1 MSSLSREL
9 VFLILQFLEEEKFKE
24 SVHKL
29 EQESGFF
36 FNMKIFEEK
45 VHAGEWDE
53 VEKYLSGFTKV
64 DDNRYSMKIYF
75 EIRKQKYLEA
85 LDRQD
90 KAKAVDILVNDLKV
104 FSTFNEDLYKEITQ
118 LLTLRNFRENEQL
131 SKYGDTK
138 TARSI
143 MLLELKKLIE
153 ANPLFRE
160 KLVFPTLKSSRL
172 RTLIN
177 QSLNWQ
183 HQLCKNPRPNPD
195 IKTLFTDHT
204 CTPPNGALAPTPVN
218 LTPAAVAK
226 PAPYTSL
233 GAHGPFPPTAA
244 AAAAVA
250 NANTLAG
257 WMANAAASSSIQ
269 AAVVTASSLPAA
281 SNQVSILKRS
291 APATLGMME
300 YPNAEHEQLMKRLRP
315 SQSVEEA
322 SWSIDDLPR
331 NVAFTLHQGS
341 SVMSLDFHPSHHT
354 LLLVGCNN
362 GDITLWEAGI
372 REKLCTKPFKIWEIQ
387 ACTLSFQASATK
399 DAPFSVTRVT
409 WSPDGTFCGA
419 AFSKHLIHLYAYTG
433 PNDLRSHLEIDA
445 HAGGVN
451 DIAFAH
457 PNKQLCVVTCGDDK
471 LIKVWDLNGRKL
483 FNFEGHEAPVYSICP
498 HQKENIQFLF
508 STAVDGKIKAWLYD
522 NVGSRVDYDAPG
534 HWCTTMLYS
543 ADGSRLFSC
552 GTGKDGDSFLVEW
565 NESEGAIKRT
575 YTGFR
580 KKSTGVVQFD
590 TTQNHFLAV
599 GEDNQIKFWDMD
611 NINILATTDA
621 DGGLANL
628 PRLRFNKEG
637 NLLAV
642 TTADNGIKILANS
655 NGMRSLRAADA
666 TPFEALRSPLE
677 VPAKASASSVA
688 NIAPVSCK
696 VERSSPVRP
705 SPILVRQ
712 NSIDSM
718 SRSMEKAR
726 ALDDV
731 DKIKPCQLTEIVDPT
746 QCRMVTMPE
755 STDGT
760 NKVARLLYTNSGIGI
775 LALASNGTQRLWKWA
790 RNDQNPSGK
799 ATASITPQHW
809 KPNSGLLM
817 NNDVTGVLLE
827 EVVPCIA
834 LSKNDSYVMSAAGG
848 KVSLFNMTT
857 FKVMTTF
864 MSPPPASTFLAFHPQ
879 DNNII
884 AIGMEDSTIHIY
896 NVRVDEVKS
905 KLKGHQKRITGL
917 AFSTNLNVLVS
928 SGADAQLCIWNI
940 DTWERRKSVSI
951 QMPAGK
957 ASTGDTRVQFHS
969 DQVRLLVSHKT
980 QIAIYDVAK
989 MERIHQWVPQNAL
1002 SAPISCATYSCNS
1015 QLVFASFC
1023 DGNVGIFD
1031 ADTLR
1036 LRCRVAPSAYMSQAA
1051 LTGNGCGG
1059 GGGGARNPCVYPVV
1073 VAAHPQEPN
1082 QFAVGLTDGG
1092 IKVIEPAESEGK
1104 WGILAPGDNGLLL
1117 NGGRPPSSSSA
1128 ASNHAAAADQVQRL

>member
-36 FNMKIFEEK
+36 FNMKYFEEK

-64 DDNRYSMKIYF
+64 DDNRYSMKIFF

-90 KAKAVDILVNDLKV
+90 KAKAVEILVNDLKV

-118 LLTLRNFRENEQL
+118 LLTLGNFRENEQL

-143 MLLELKKLIE
+143 MLIELKKLIE

-160 KLVFPTLKSSRL
+160 KLGFPTLKSSRL

-195 IKTLFTDHT
+195 IKTLFNDHT
-204 CTPPNGALAPTPVN
+204 CSPPNGALAPTPVN
-218 LTPAAVAK
+218 LPTPAVAK
-226 PAPYTSL
+226 PAAYTSL

-244 AAAAVA
+244 AANA
-250 NANTLAG
+250 NALAG
-257 WMANAAASSSIQ
+257 WMVNAAASSSVQ
-269 AAVVTASSLPAA
+269 AAVVTASSLPVPP
-281 SNQVSILKRS
+281 NQVSILKRPITP
-291 APATLGMME
+291 PATLGMMVE
-300 YPNAEHEQLMKRLRP
+300 YPNADHEQLMKRLRP
-315 SQSVEEA
+315 AQSVEEVTYPTIRQQA
-322 SWSIDDLPR
+322 SWSLDDLPR
-331 NVAFTLHQGS
+331 TVAFTLHQGS
-341 SVMSLDFHPSHHT
+341 AVTSMDFHPSHQT
-354 LLLVGCNN
+354 LLLVGCNS
-362 GDITLWEAGI
+362 GEITLWEAGI
-372 REKLCTKPFKIWEIQ
+372 REKLCSKPFKIWEMQ
-387 ACTLSFQASATK
+387 ACTLTFQASAAK
-399 DAPFSVTRVT
+399 DAPFSVSRVT
-409 WSPDGTFCGA
+409 WSPDGSFCGA

-433 PNDLRSHLEIDA
+433 PNDLRQHLEIDA
-445 HAGGVN
+445 HSGGVN

-471 LIKVWDLNGRKL
+471 LIKVWDLTGRKL

-498 HQKENIQFLF
+498 HQKENIQFIF

-522 NVGSRVDYDAPG
+522 NMGSRVDYDAPG

-543 ADGSRLFSC
+543 ADGGRLFSC
-552 GTGKDGDSFLVEW
+552 GAGKDGDAHLVEW

-580 KKSTGVVQFD
+580 KKCGGVLQFD

-599 GEDNQIKFWDMD
+599 GEDSQIKFWDMD
-611 NINILATTDA
+611 NINVLTTTDA
-621 DGGLANL
+621 DGGIPSL

-642 TTADNGIKILANS
+642 TTTDNGIKILANAT
-655 NGMRSLRAADA
+655 GMRSLRTVEAP
-666 TPFEALRSPLE
+666 PFEALRSPLE
-677 VPAKASASSVA
+677 AAAIKASGSAVPSVA
-688 NIAPVSCK
+688 PK

-705 SPILVRQ
+705 SLILNGV
-712 NSIDSM
+712 DSM
-718 SRSMEKAR
+718 ARSVEKPR

-731 DKIKPCQLTEIVDPT
+731 NDKMKPVQLTEIMDPAH
-746 QCRMVTMPE
+746 CRMVTMPD
-755 STDGT
+755 SADAT
-760 NKVARLLYTNSGIGI
+760 NKVARLLYTNSGVGI
-775 LALASNGTQRLWKWA
+775 LALGSNGIQKLWKWV
-790 RNDQNPSGK
+790 RNEQNPSGK
-799 ATASITPQHW
+799 ATASVVPQHW
-809 KPNSGLLM
+809 QPNSGLLM
-817 NNDVTGVLLE
+817 TNDITGVNLE
-827 EVVPCIA
+827 EAVPCIA

-848 KVSLFNMTT
+848 KVSLFNMMT

-864 MSPPPASTFLAFHPQ
+864 MPPPPASTFLAFHPQ

-917 AFSTNLNVLVS
+917 AFSTTLNILVS
-928 SGADAQLCIWNI
+928 SGADAQLCTWSI
-940 DTWERRKSVSI
+940 DTWEKRKAVPI
-951 QMPAGK
+951 QLPAGK
-957 ASTGDTRVQFHS
+957 APTGDTRVQFHS
-969 DQVRLLVSHKT
+969 DQVRLLVAHET
-980 QIAIYDVAK
+980 QLAIYDASK
-989 MERIHQWVPQNAL
+989 MERVRQWVPQDAL
-1002 SAPISCATYSCNS
+1002 SAPISCAAYSCNS
-1015 QLVFASFC
+1015 QLVFASFI
-1023 DGNVGIFD
+1023 DGNVGVFD

-1036 LRCRVAPSAYMSQAA
+1036 LRCRVAPTAYLSQSAINGSQA
-1051 LTGNGCGG
+1051 
-1059 GGGGARNPCVYPVV
+1059 VSPVV
-1073 VAAHPQEPN
+1073 VAAHPQEAN
-1082 QFAVGLTDGG
+1082 QFAVGLTDGSV
-1092 IKVIEPAESEGK
+1092 KVIEPTESDGK
-1104 WGILAPGDNGLLL
+1104 WGVSPPADNGVL
-1117 NGGRPPSSSSA
+1117 NGRTGSSST
-1128 ASNHAAAADQVQRL
+1128 ASNHAADQIQR